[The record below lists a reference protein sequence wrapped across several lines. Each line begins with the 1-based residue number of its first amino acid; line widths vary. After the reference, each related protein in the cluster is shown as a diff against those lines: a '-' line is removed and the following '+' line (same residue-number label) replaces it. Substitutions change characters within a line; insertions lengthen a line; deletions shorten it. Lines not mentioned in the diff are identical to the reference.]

1 LPKLPVALR
10 TRRRGIPH
18 GLPDM
23 RCAASTITSAQH
35 VLGYRLHTGIDGA
48 DSLPMAAAAALAIP
62 HPADRL

>member
-1 LPKLPVALR
+1 LR
-10 TRRRGIPH
+10 FAR
-18 GLPDM
+18 
-23 RCAASTITSAQH
+23 AAAAYLTACPTCGAPPQPITSAQH